1 MGVQG
6 KKRLIAVFLFLAVFN
21 MASGQDKE
29 QTDSLVRLMK
39 GSSVE
44 LIEKFGIS
52 YRKALDATF
61 LHNGTYL
68 ICDTALWN
76 VDSKV
81 INAEGHVQIIQ
92 AETVLTSDKLDYL
105 IDENLAKF
113 RGGLV
118 QLQDKDNNTLRT
130 RYLDYNTKDSV
141 AIFSRGASMRDKD
154 GQIIESLDG
163 TYESRKKLFTFRN
176 NVNMFTDSVFVKTNE
191 MTYDTGRSRAEFKS
205 DIDFWKDGNM
215 LSARRGWYE
224 RPKELFFFRD
234 KVHLLSETQEA
245 WSDTMYFYRNSS
257 DILMLHHAQVQDT
270 TRNVFGLA
278 DSVFYED
285 SLSRLTMRRNAAIA
299 IKTEQKEGE
308 KVKVDTIYFGAD
320 TLIYRT
326 FRKCDIPEGEI
337 KAAQERVAEIKVD
350 PVSEY
355 RRKAAQAAADAA
367 AEAAK
372 NNPNIPPVPEKKAGQ
387 KDKDGARK
395 AEDAGRAGKVSQKE
409 EKADIVGVRTD
420 SLAVGTDSLAVVSDS
435 LAAGTDSLSVA
446 ADTLVVPDTS
456 KVGFLQGRHH
466 VRIFRK
472 DMQALADSLLYNDLD
487 SIARFFINPIVW
499 NEGTRQ
505 YSADSLF
512 LLVRNGGADRASL
525 MSNAFVATQEKDS
538 LHFSQIKAPEI
549 LAYFDSTSALKR
561 FDALGGATALFYL
574 EENNTIATSNK
585 VEMKM
590 MSAIMKKGTLDRVFY
605 FESPKNDAVPV
616 AQMKPDDKFLKGYKW
631 NPELRPASKDD
642 ITSLVVRPTERERY
656 SARPRTTFR
665 FTDEYFPGYMKEVYR
680 SIEIRDSIRKLP
692 PKKDTLAL
700 QAGAVDSLSANS
712 GKDAVDSL
720 AVGAGTDSLAVS
732 DSLAT
737 RDSLAVAD
745 SLTAKAPLS
754 AKELK
759 KQEIEKKRA
768 AKQAAR
774 EAKWAEMDKRDAERE
789 AAKKE
794 KVLERRRRLGR
805 KILEQERR
813 QAAAD
818 AAKLEKYKAMYEK
831 RKAKEEAR
839 QARLNHKRK
848 PIKETT
854 ENGEDSQ

>member
-105 IDENLAKF
+105 IDDNLAKF

-130 RYLDYNTKDSV
+130 RYLDYNTRDSV

-234 KVHLLSETQEA
+234 RVHLLSETQEA
-245 WSDTMYFYRNSS
+245 WSDTMYFHRNSS
-257 DILMLHHAQVQDT
+257 NILMLHHAQVQDT

-299 IKTEQKEGE
+299 IRTEQKEGE

-326 FRKCDIPEGEI
+326 VRKCDISEGEI

-372 NNPNIPPVPEKKAGQ
+372 NNPNTPPVPAEKPRRNGPEKVGEP
-387 KDKDGARK
+387 DGAGARTASMATEP
-395 AEDAGRAGKVSQKE
+395 AETGRVGADSLSVVS
-409 EKADIVGVRTD
+409 D
-420 SLAVGTDSLAVVSDS
+420 SLAVGTDSLA
-435 LAAGTDSLSVA
+435 VA

-487 SIARFFINPIVW
+487 SIARFFIDPIVW

-512 LLVRNGGADRASL
+512 LLLHNGGADRASL

-574 EENNTIATSNK
+574 EENHTIATANK

-590 MSAIMKKGTLDRVFY
+590 MSAVMKNGTLDRVFY

-616 AQMKPDDKFLKGYKW
+616 AQMKQDDKFLKGYKW
-631 NPELRPASKDD
+631 NPELRPASKED

-680 SIEIRDSIRKLP
+680 SIEIRDSIKKLP

-700 QAGAVDSLSANS
+700 HTDVADSLNVNS

-720 AVGAGTDSLAVS
+720 AVGAGTDSPAVS
-732 DSLAT
+732 DSLAMRDSLAT

-745 SLTAKAPLS
+745 SLTAKAPLD
-754 AKELK
+754 AKELR
-759 KQEIEKKRA
+759 KQEMEKKRA
-768 AKQAAR
+768 ERQAAR
-774 EAKWAEMDKRDAERE
+774 EARWAELDKRDAARE

-794 KVLERRRRLGR
+794 RALERRRRLGR

-831 RKAKEEAR
+831 RKAREEAK
-839 QARLNHKRK
+839 QARLSHKKK
-848 PIKETT
+848 PPKETT
-854 ENGEDSQ
+854 ENGENSQ

>member
-1 MGVQG
+1 MGVQS

-81 INAEGHVQIIQ
+81 INAKGHVQIIQ

-105 IDENLAKF
+105 IDDNLAKF

-130 RYLDYNTKDSV
+130 RYLDYNTRDSV

-154 GQIIESLDG
+154 GQIVESLDG

-234 KVHLLSETQEA
+234 RVHLLSETQEA
-245 WSDTMYFYRNSS
+245 WSDTMYFHRNSS
-257 DILMLHHAQVQDT
+257 NILMLHHAQVQDT

-299 IKTEQKEGE
+299 IRTEQKEGE

-326 FRKCDIPEGEI
+326 VRKCDISEGEI

-372 NNPNIPPVPEKKAGQ
+372 NNPNTPPVMPKDTGKGAGHKKTEMPVSASAAPSVEKSEA
-387 KDKDGARK
+387 
-395 AEDAGRAGKVSQKE
+395 VSE
-409 EKADIVGVRTD
+409 PSD
-420 SLAVGTDSLAVVSDS
+420 SLAVASDS
-435 LAAGTDSLSVA
+435 LTVA

-574 EENNTIATSNK
+574 EENNTIATANK

-590 MSAIMKKGTLDRVFY
+590 MSAVMKKGTLDRVFY

-616 AQMKPDDKFLKGYKW
+616 AQMKQDDKFLKGYKW
-631 NPELRPASKDD
+631 NPELRPASKED

-680 SIEIRDSIRKLP
+680 SIEIRDSIKKLP

-700 QAGAVDSLSANS
+700 HTDVADSLNVNS

-720 AVGAGTDSLAVS
+720 AVGAGTDSPAVS
-732 DSLAT
+732 DSLAMRDSLAT
-737 RDSLAVAD
+737 RDSLAVTD
-745 SLTAKAPLS
+745 SLTAKAPLD
-754 AKELK
+754 AKELR
-759 KQEIEKKRA
+759 KQEMEKKRA
-768 AKQAAR
+768 ERQAAR

-794 KVLERRRRLGR
+794 KALERRRRLGR

>member
-1 MGVQG
+1 MGFQG
-6 KKRLIAVFLFLAVFN
+6 KKRLIAIILSLVTIGSAH
-21 MASGQDKE
+21 GQNNE

-39 GSSVE
+39 GTSVE
-44 LIEKFGIS
+44 LIERFGIS

-141 AIFSRGASMRDKD
+141 AIFSRGGSMRDKD

-163 TYESRKKLFTFRN
+163 TYESQKKLFTFRN

-191 MTYDTGRSRAEFKS
+191 MTYDTGRSRADFKS

-245 WSDTMYFYRNSS
+245 WSDTMYFNRNSS
-257 DILMLHHAQVQDT
+257 NILMLHHAQVQDT

-278 DSVFYED
+278 DSIFYED
-285 SLSRLTMRRNAAIA
+285 SLSKVTMRRNAAIA

-326 FRKCDIPEGEI
+326 VRKCDITEGEK
-337 KAAQERVAEIKVD
+337 KAAQDRISEMMVD

-372 NNPNIPPVPEKKAGQ
+372 NNPNTPPVVQKNSKQGAGRKKA
-387 KDKDGARK
+387 DMPESAPAAAPSVEIPDTTA
-395 AEDAGRAGKVSQKE
+395 A
-409 EKADIVGVRTD
+409 TP
-420 SLAVGTDSLAVVSDS
+420 SDS
-435 LAAGTDSLSVA
+435 LAVA
-446 ADTLVVPDTS
+446 ADTLVTPDTS
-456 KVGFLQGRHH
+456 KIGFLQGRHH
-466 VRIFRK
+466 VKIFRK

-487 SIARFFINPIVW
+487 SIARFFIEPIVW

-512 LLVRNGGADRASL
+512 LLLRNGGADRASL
-525 MSNAFVATQEKDS
+525 MSNAFIATQEKDS
-538 LHFSQIKAPEI
+538 LHFSQIKAPEVM
-549 LAYFDSTSALKR
+549 AYFDSTSALKR
-561 FDALGGATALFYL
+561 FDALGGATALFYV

-605 FESPKNDAVPV
+605 FESPKNDAIPV
-616 AQMKPDDKFLKGYKW
+616 AQMKQDEMFLKGYKW
-631 NPELRPASKDD
+631 CPELRPASKDD

-665 FTDEYFPGYMKEVYR
+665 FTDEYFPGYMKGVYR
-680 SIEIRDSIRKLP
+680 SIEIRDSLRKIP
-692 PKKDTLAL
+692 PKKDTLSL
-700 QAGAVDSLSANS
+700 QSGAVDSLNVNS
-712 GKDAVDSL
+712 GDSL
-720 AVGAGTDSLAVS
+720 AIRAWTDSLAVRDSLSSS
-732 DSLAT
+732 DSLSVK
-737 RDSLAVAD
+737 DSLAVAD
-745 SLTAKAPLS
+745 SSAVKEQLS

-768 AKQAAR
+768 AKQAER
-774 EAKWAEMDKRDAERE
+774 EAKWAEMDKRDAEKA

-794 KVLERRRRLGR
+794 KALERRRKLGR

-839 QARLNHKRK
+839 QARLSHKRK